1 MAATDT
7 QSILSRMIAAHL
19 GSGAGKADIVPA
31 LQTGLTRAIRRSAM
45 PYGTLAP
52 ELAEV
57 SVTSDAT
64 LSEAVAGLPEHGLL
78 AAIEDDSGRRGLFAL
93 DHPLVDALIE
103 VQATGQVEEVLQPA
117 RAITRIDEA
126 LCRDFVDLVLGAF
139 ALETA
144 TQPDRDWPDRM
155 NYGSSITE
163 RGQLNLLMP
172 ERGYHLL
179 QVGVTMG
186 GHKTGEL
193 AILLPCDPAIA
204 RRNTL
209 SPAQGDLPKQWGDK
223 MLGALGMAPMALD
236 AVLLRVTMPLG
247 RVEALKEGDLIPF
260 EFSDLTA
267 VTLENESGH
276 VVATG
281 GLGQLS
287 GRRAVRLGGAKEI
300 SAAPDVASGA
310 AAQPAPAQ
318 TAPLP
323 ADGLAGFP
331 LAQPGAGVDMP
342 LDEMP
347 MAAVPDIAVSP
358 AMAPGGLNVS
368 AGNGTMPSGSGT
380 ADPATA
386 EINAHS
392 STAVG

>member
-1 MAATDT
+1 MSATDT
-7 QSILSRMIAAHL
+7 QSVLSRMIAAHL
-19 GSGAGKADIVPA
+19 GSGAENGDIVPGM
-31 LQTGLTRAIRRSAM
+31 QTGLTRAIRRSAM

-52 ELAEV
+52 EVAEV
-57 SVTSDAT
+57 SVTRDAT
-64 LSEAVAGLPEHGLL
+64 LSESVAGLPEHGLL
-78 AAIEDDSGRRGLFAL
+78 AAIEDASGRRGLFAL
-93 DHPLVDALIE
+93 DHPLVDSLIE
-103 VQATGQVEEVLQPA
+103 VQATGHVEEVLQPA

-179 QVGVTMG
+179 KVSVTMG

-193 AILLPCDPAIA
+193 AILMPSDPAIA
-204 RRNTL
+204 RRNAL
-209 SPAQGDLPKQWGDK
+209 AAPQGDAPERWGDK
-223 MLGALGMAPMALD
+223 MLGALSTAPMALD
-236 AVLLRVTMPLG
+236 AVLMRVTMPLG
-247 RVEALKEGDLIPF
+247 KVEALKEGDLIPF
-260 EFSDLTA
+260 EYSDLTS
-267 VTLENESGH
+267 VTLENKSGH

-287 GRRAVRLGGAKEI
+287 GRRAVRLGGAKT
-300 SAAPDVASGA
+300 SGAGPDPTTGA
-310 AAQPAPAQ
+310 AAETEAAKPAS
-318 TAPLP
+318 LP
-323 ADGLAGFP
+323 AGGLAGYP
-331 LAQPGAGVDMP
+331 MAQPDAGGGVP

-358 AMAPGGLNVS
+358 AMAPGGLNMA
-368 AGNGTMPSGSGT
+368 AGNGALPSALDGPDPT
-380 ADPATA
+380 AAISKPDP
-386 EINAHS
+386 

>member
-1 MAATDT
+1 MSATDT
-7 QSILSRMIAAHL
+7 QSVLSRMIAAHL
-19 GSGAGKADIVPA
+19 GLGAGKGDIVPG

-52 ELAEV
+52 EVAEV

-64 LSEAVAGLPEHGLL
+64 LSESVAGLPEHGLL

-103 VQATGQVEEVLQPA
+103 VQATGHVEEVLQPP
-117 RAITRIDEA
+117 RTITRIDEA

-155 NYGSSITE
+155 NYGSSIAE
-163 RGQLNLLMP
+163 RAQLNLLMP

-179 QVGVTMG
+179 KVSVTMG

-193 AILLPCDPAIA
+193 AILMPSDPAIA
-204 RRNTL
+204 RRNAL
-209 SPAQGDLPKQWGDK
+209 AAPQGDVPEQWGDK
-223 MLGALGMAPMALD
+223 MLGALRTAPMALD
-236 AVLLRVTMPLG
+236 AVLMRVTMSLG
-247 RVEALKEGDLIPF
+247 KVEALKEGDLIPF
-260 EFSDLTA
+260 EFSDLAA

-276 VVATG
+276 VVASG

-287 GRRAVRLGGAKEI
+287 GRRAVRLGGATPGV
-300 SAAPDVASGA
+300 APDAGTGATADAGPAKHASLPASGLA
-310 AAQPAPAQ
+310 DYPMAQ
-318 TAPLP
+318 
-323 ADGLAGFP
+323 AD
-331 LAQPGAGVDMP
+331 AGVGVP

-358 AMAPGGLNVS
+358 AMVPGGLNMA
-368 AGNGTMPSGSGT
+368 AGTGGMPSGLDGP
-380 ADPATA
+380 DPAA
-386 EINAHS
+386 AIS
-392 STAVG
+392 KPDPSTAVG